1 MDATDADGPI
11 SRRGF
16 LASAG
21 AAAAVGAS
29 GTAAAQ
35 EGNASSGSSGGGS
48 TKTVQVGAQGNGG
61 YFAFAPEEV
70 TVAPGTTVVW
80 KWTGKGGAHNVV
92 SDDDAFD
99 SGSPVADAGTTFKH
113 TFSETG
119 EFPYHCVP
127 HKSLGMVGTITVQEG
142 GASAAGGGSTEVDPE
157 EIGVP
162 LQAHFV
168 GIATV
173 LMMVVSLAYTFF
185 VVKYGESPNAKRG
198 T

>member
-142 GASAAGGGSTEVDPE
+142 GASAAGGGGGGLTLPDSAKN
-157 EIGVP
+157 
-162 LQAHFV
+162 L
-168 GIATV
+168 GIAAMSVMLSTV
-173 LMMVVSLAYTFF
+173 GLAYFF
-185 VVKYGESPNAKRG
+185 MRFGGDFEAAEE
-198 T
+198 